1 MLSESGSPR
10 IAELFGEG
18 KGRSRRLG
26 VQQRALPQHA
36 LGCLDSARDLHRGAG
51 WERALGRRSEPGQ
64 SAFFFFFFLPLI
76 SCVVCLK
83 ILQHSFAAFLA
94 PTECDGLKKQDTQGS
109 RPSDAAKIHPPSCSI
124 DLTRMNL
131 ENKSMKTKAGVS
143 QTSKLLQSDAN
154 THLTFLL

>member
-1 MLSESGSPR
+1 MLLGMLSESGSPR

-64 SAFFFFFFLPLI
+64 SAFFFFFFTPYFLR
-76 SCVVCLK
+76 CL
-83 ILQHSFAAFLA
+83 FENTAAQF
-94 PTECDGLKKQDTQGS
+94 CCIFGS
-109 RPSDAAKIHPPSCSI
+109 D
-124 DLTRMNL
+124 
-131 ENKSMKTKAGVS
+131 
-143 QTSKLLQSDAN
+143 
-154 THLTFLL
+154 